1 MYGIIL
7 ISRFIYLVKSVF
19 LLLSFFPD
27 SALLGYVV
35 VDIYCICY
43 TEKKN
48 HNIM

>member
-7 ISRFIYLVKSVF
+7 ISRFSYLVKSVF
-19 LLLSFFPD
+19 LLLSFFQD
-27 SALLGYVV
+27 SASLEYVV
-35 VDIYCICY
+35 VDFYCIYY